1 MTAVILIQHSRL
13 YGRAPRQEM
22 SVCVG
27 AQTSL
32 PLAGQMRNLRCES
45 LRMKEMN
52 THTVPPSRM
61 LNLPVRVPAGSI
73 HDSSAGTRLLLVSVL
88 GYTQAWFQAE
98 LTLPEPLL
106 REWLRRR
113 GRGPGGACSRP
124 CGAAQRS
131 CAGSGPLPRAGTQ
144 LPVDCVLFVA
154 GGGVWC
160 FCCGAATHAARSVG
174 ACNRGPPSS
183 ASASTSGLSHPVLPR

>member
-106 REWLRRR
+106 
-113 GRGPGGACSRP
+113 
-124 CGAAQRS
+124 
-131 CAGSGPLPRAGTQ
+131 
-144 LPVDCVLFVA
+144 
-154 GGGVWC
+154 
-160 FCCGAATHAARSVG
+160 
-174 ACNRGPPSS
+174 
-183 ASASTSGLSHPVLPR
+183 STSSGWMMMVSFICSCRNKIGAKHHIPSGRYVFRV